1 MLLCVCVEGR
11 SIWVIQVAFRGTSAT
26 QTKGETL
33 KGTGPD
39 SCEAPWVVLL
49 EPFRVFT
56 RWDSPDM
63 EMGTTQRRGRM
74 MEAGYPRG
82 KKF

>member
-1 MLLCVCVEGR
+1 MTDQRCR
-11 SIWVIQVAFRGTSAT
+11 SPQGNW
-26 QTKGETL
+26 TL
-33 KGTGPD
+33 DNG
-39 SCEAPWVVLL
+39 EAPWIVLL

-56 RWDSPDM
+56 RWDSQDM

-74 MEAGYPRG
+74 MEAGYPHG